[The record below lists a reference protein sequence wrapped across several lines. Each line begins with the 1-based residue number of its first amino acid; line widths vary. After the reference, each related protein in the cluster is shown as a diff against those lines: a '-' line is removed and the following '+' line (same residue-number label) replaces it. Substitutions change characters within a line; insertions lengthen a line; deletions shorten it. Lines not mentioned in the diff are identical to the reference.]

1 MVLNSERLRLRI
13 EEETWVDM
21 AIREES
27 GREDKEAKCV
37 GREVEGRTAST
48 SYLDRASDGESGSP
62 DHMIESGSTGG
73 MKRVRVEVG
82 MS

>member
-1 MVLNSERLRLRI
+1 MDI
-13 EEETWVDM
+13 

-37 GREVEGRTAST
+37 GREVEGWTASI
-48 SYLDRASDGESGSP
+48 SYLSRASDGESGRP
-62 DHMIESGSTGG
+62 DHMTESRSTGG

>member
-1 MVLNSERLRLRI
+1 MVLNADRLRLRI
-13 EEETWVDM
+13 EEDTWVDM

-27 GREDKEAKCV
+27 RREDKEAKCV
-37 GREVEGRTAST
+37 GREVEGWTAST
-48 SYLDRASDGESGSP
+48 SYLAKASDGESGRP
-62 DHMIESGSTGG
+62 DHMTESGSTGG

>member
-1 MVLNSERLRLRI
+1 MDI
-13 EEETWVDM
+13 

-37 GREVEGRTAST
+37 GRVVEGRTASI
-48 SYLDRASDGESGSP
+48 SYLARASDKESGRP
-62 DHMIESGSTGG
+62 DHMTESGLTGG